1 VKNKFRKIKAILI
14 LGILLVSVS
23 SALVPTSSAGII
35 INLSSYAR
43 VTYDSKNFSGTPIV
57 PGDEIRP
64 IPFIITY
71 GINSAGFF
79 PKLANLFLSLFKGRQ
94 VNIGLELVE
103 WSPWCTPTLTQGT
116 LTTSV
121 AAEEQTLNANINL
134 RVHIDAPAFGSGF
147 VKVRVTVPKL
157 GMIEKYENE
166 FTFEFDPAYVAN
178 IDIEFSQGKEIEIS
192 PYNATVIPIEI
203 TNLGNGITKVKTEI
217 VNISEKWNVS
227 ISDVS
232 DVMIEVGGTVQTS
245 LTVISDHKFSE
256 ETIKLKFT
264 PAFSEEETYAGEPFV
279 TSIVFINDGSYKE
292 EEDFDIDTNLLFL
305 IIFVIILLIIFSLI
319 LKKRRK

>member
-1 VKNKFRKIKAILI
+1 MKRNFKKIKATLI

-23 SALVPTSSAGII
+23 AALVPTSSAGII
-35 INLSSYAR
+35 VNLSGYAR
-43 VTYDSKNFSGTPIV
+43 ISYDSKNFSGTPIV
-57 PGDEIRP
+57 PGGELRP
-64 IPFIITY
+64 LPIIITY
-71 GINSAGFF
+71 GTNSAGFIPF
-79 PKLANLFLSLFKGRQ
+79 IAEIFYGLHRNRQ
-94 VNIGLELVE
+94 VNIKLELVK
-103 WSPWCTPTLTQGT
+103 WSPWSTPTLTQGT

-121 AAEEQTLNANINL
+121 KDEEQTLHANINL
-134 RVHIDAPAFGSGF
+134 KVDIDAPAFGSGF
-147 VKVRVTVPKL
+147 VTVRVTVPKV

-166 FTFEFDPAYVAN
+166 FTIEFDPAYVAN

-203 TNLGNGITKVKTEI
+203 TNLGNGITTVKTEI

-227 ISDVS
+227 ISDVP

-245 LTVISDHKFSE
+245 LTVRVDHKFTE

-264 PAFSEEETYAGEPFV
+264 PAFSEEATCAGEPFV

-292 EEDFDIDTNLLFL
+292 EDFDIDTNLLFG
-305 IIFVIILLIIFSLI
+305 IIFIIILLLIFALI